1 MSFELF
7 AVVWL
12 AFNLVFASI
21 SAYAASRWGRDPF
34 GWLIVGAVL
43 GPLGFLVLLGLHR
56 DDLHRSRLQLVGPGS
71 RSGVRPQTL
80 VLLAVDGSAV
90 STRVVEYVTDH
101 FGAILGEVAVLSV
114 LPIEVA
120 PSSTPIEDS
129 PRGRH
134 LEEEIERH
142 LGSSCTQL
150 RAAGISC
157 RPITLFG
164 DPAKEIITFAEEGQY
179 DLIVMGRRGRGAVGK
194 VLLGSVSDGVV
205 KAASCPVM
213 VVS

>member
-7 AVVWL
+7 FAVWL
-12 AFNLVFASI
+12 AFSLIFAAI

-43 GPLGFLVLLGLHR
+43 GPLGFLVLLGMHQ
-56 DDLHRSRLQLVGPGS
+56 DDLHRSRPRLVGPGS
-71 RSGVRPQTL
+71 RSGVKPQTL
-80 VLLAVDGSAV
+80 VLIAVDGSAV

-101 FGAILGEVAVLSV
+101 FGSTLGEVAVLSV

-120 PSSTPIEDS
+120 PRSTPVEDS
-129 PRGRH
+129 PRGRL

-142 LGSSCTQL
+142 LGSACTQL

-157 RPITLFG
+157 RPIMLFG
-164 DPAKEIITFAEEGQY
+164 DPAKEIITFAEEGHY
-179 DLIVMGRRGRGAVGK
+179 ALIVMGRRGRGAIGK
-194 VLLGSVSDGVV
+194 VLLGSVSDSVV

>member
-7 AVVWL
+7 VVIWL
-12 AFNLVFASI
+12 AFNLFFAAI

-43 GPLGFLVLLGLHR
+43 GPFGLVVLLGMHR
-56 DDLHRSRLQLVGPGS
+56 DDLRRSRHRLAGPGS

-80 VLLAVDGSAV
+80 VLIAVDGSAV

-101 FGAILGEVAVLSV
+101 FGASLGEVAVLSV
-114 LPIEVA
+114 LPIEAA
-120 PSSTPIEDS
+120 PSSAPVQDS
-129 PRGRH
+129 PRERR
-134 LEEEIERH
+134 LKEEIERH
-142 LGSSCTQL
+142 LGSACTQL

-164 DPAKEIITFAEEGQY
+164 DPAKEIITFAEGGHY
-179 DLIVMGRRGRGAVGK
+179 DLIVMGRRGRGGVGR
-194 VLLGSVSDGVV
+194 VLLGSVSDRVV

>member
-7 AVVWL
+7 IVIWL
-12 AFNLVFASI
+12 GFNLVFAAI

-43 GPLGFLVLLGLHR
+43 GPLGFVVLLGMHR
-56 DDLHRSRLQLVGPGS
+56 DDLRRSRPQLAGPGS
-71 RSGVRPQTL
+71 RAGVTPQTL
-80 VLLAVDGSAV
+80 VLIAIDGSAV

-101 FGAILGEVAVLSV
+101 FGTSLGEVAVLSV
-114 LPIEVA
+114 LPIEAA
-120 PSSTPIEDS
+120 PISTPVEDS
-129 PRGRH
+129 PRGRL
-134 LEEEIERH
+134 LEEEVERH
-142 LGSSCTQL
+142 LGSACTQL

-164 DPAKEIITFAEEGQY
+164 DPAKEIISFAEEGHY
-179 DLIVMGRRGRGAVGK
+179 DLIVMGRQGRGAVSK
-194 VLLGSVSDGVV
+194 ALLGSVSDRVV

>member
-7 AVVWL
+7 VVIWL
-12 AFNLVFASI
+12 SFHLVFAAI

-43 GPLGFLVLLGLHR
+43 GPLGFLVLLAMHR
-56 DDLHRSRLQLVGPGS
+56 DDLHRSRRRLSGPGS
-71 RSGVRPQTL
+71 RSGLRPQTL

-90 STRVVEYVTDH
+90 SSRVVEYVTDH
-101 FGAILGEVAVLSV
+101 FGASLSEVAVLSV
-114 LPIEVA
+114 LPIEMT
-120 PSSTPIEDS
+120 PNSTSIEDS
-129 PRGRH
+129 PRGHR

-142 LGSSCTQL
+142 LGSACTQL
-150 RAAGISC
+150 RATGVSC

-164 DPAKEIITFAEEGQY
+164 DPAKEIITFAEEGHY
-179 DLIVMGRRGRGAVGK
+179 DLIVMGRRGQGAVSK
-194 VLLGSVSDGVV
+194 ALLGSVSDRVV